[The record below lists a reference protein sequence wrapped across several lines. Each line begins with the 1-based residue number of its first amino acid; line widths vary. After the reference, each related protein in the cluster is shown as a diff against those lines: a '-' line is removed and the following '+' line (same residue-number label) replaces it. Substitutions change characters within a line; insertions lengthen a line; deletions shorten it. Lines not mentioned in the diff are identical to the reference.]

1 MLRTFGVVLAT
12 TTLTLAGWAGTLT
25 GAQAQPAP
33 AATPTPGPTYTCPP
47 ALPVSGQF
55 LSATTT
61 SITIR
66 YSMILSPPCGYDPPI
81 TVVLFA
87 SREDA
92 TVWRN
97 PVASAVS
104 GPERYGDL
112 TVAGLTPDSEYWF
125 RFSAGDKHDPY
136 VISGPVRTLAVSS
149 AACQATVTIDNR
161 WTGGYAATVSVRNTS
176 QQTLNGWQVTWRWS
190 GDERISALWNGV
202 ASTSGADVTVRN
214 ASYNGT
220 LTPGGST
227 TFGMLVW
234 TSAVTGGL
242 TLTCGR

>member
-25 GAQAQPAP
+25 GAQAQPVLS
-33 AATPTPGPTYTCPP
+33 ATPTPTYACPP

-61 SITIR
+61 SITVR
-66 YSMILSPPCGYDPPI
+66 YSMLLSPPCGYDPPM
-81 TVVLFA
+81 TLVLFA

-92 TVWRN
+92 TAWRN

-104 GPERYGDL
+104 GPQRYGDI
-112 TVAGLTPDSEYWF
+112 TVEGLTPDSEYWF
-125 RFSAGDKHDPY
+125 RFSVAEKHDPY
-136 VISGPVRTLAVSS
+136 VISGPVRTLS
-149 AACQATVTIDNR
+149 AASPACGATVTVDNR
-161 WTGGYAATVSVRNTS
+161 WTGGYAATVTVRNTAAE
-176 QQTLNGWQVTWRWS
+176 TLDGWQVTWRWS
-190 GDERISALWNGV
+190 GDERVSALWNGV
-202 ASTSGADVTVRN
+202 LSTTGADVTVRN

-220 LTPGGST
+220 LAPGATT

-234 TSAVTGGL
+234 TSAPGAL
-242 TLTCGR
+242 TLACGR